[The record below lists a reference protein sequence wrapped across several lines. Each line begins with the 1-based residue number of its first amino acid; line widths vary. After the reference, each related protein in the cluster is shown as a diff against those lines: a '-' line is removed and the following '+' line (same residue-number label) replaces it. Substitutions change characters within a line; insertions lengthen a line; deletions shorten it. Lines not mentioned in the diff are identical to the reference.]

1 MWRDVSQGF
10 KYDPATKFS
19 KFLRFEE
26 DDWNLLEE
34 MLDKVLVKLADGQE
48 TFLDVAIMVAVTLS
62 HCRDVKEKMKLIL
75 DFCLEKLRAGEFFNE
90 SGLLHCRLSLLG
102 NNDQTW
108 QVHGVA
114 TLMYLGWRLC
124 CL

>member
-10 KYDPATKFS
+10 RYDPATIFS

-26 DDWNLLEE
+26 DDWILLEE
-34 MLDKVLVKLADGQE
+34 LLDKVLVKLASGKE
-48 TFLDVAIMVAVTLS
+48 AFLDVAIMIAVTLS

-75 DFCLEKLRAGEFFNE
+75 EICLKKLRTGEFFND
-90 SGLLHCRLSLLG
+90 SGLLHCRLSLTG
-102 NNDQTW
+102 KNNQTW
-108 QVHGVA
+108 QVHAVA